1 MAYGYNNNN
10 GNDTKT
16 MSAHW
21 VERKNNRGDISK
33 YFSMT
38 MEIGGSMYT
47 FRIYAN
53 SSYTPSSGKN
63 KDNVCI
69 PVRVTRWQKGPRGGN
84 KW

>member
-1 MAYGYNNNN
+1 MAYNNYGN
-10 GNDTKT
+10 NDTKT

-21 VERKNNRGDISK
+21 VERTNNRGELSK

-47 FRIYAN
+47 FRIYAT
-53 SSYTPSSGKN
+53 SDYKPSSGKN
-63 KDNVCI
+63 KDKTCI
-69 PVRVTRWQKGPRGGN
+69 PVRVTRWQKSRGGTN